1 MFIAFVTSN
10 PFVLDEIVMFRT
22 IIAHFNA
29 PKFAAGARRK
39 TPSDEHK
46 MRQLSRM
53 KASWASL
60 LAPHVALGAK
70 SLSLQEPCAL

>member
-1 MFIAFVTSN
+1 
-10 PFVLDEIVMFRT
+10 MFRT
-22 IIAHFNA
+22 IIAHFSA
-29 PKFAAGARRK
+29 TKFVAGARRK

-60 LAPHVALGAK
+60 LAPHVALGARG
-70 SLSLQEPCAL
+70 LSFQGRAPYKKWGRELAPTPFQLIH